1 MSDVI
6 TVIDGHNGAKL
17 GIADKARYNW
27 RIMMIAGMWFQDLF
41 NYDFRRTEMCIIPY
55 GTQVGE
61 VSFCA
66 YNTGVGWRQI
76 VEKMFSTHS
85 TAQWFK
91 EKGRHPIFAAG
102 KSVPL
107 ADQAVATLPA
117 AAAPAVVSSGPI
129 PAASIGRPGQAAA
142 MVMAGASVGGD
153 SCGSG
158 CGCH

>member
-1 MSDVI
+1 MI
-6 TVIDGHNGAKL
+6 KVIDGHNGAKL
-17 GIADKARYNW
+17 GLAEKARYDW
-27 RIMMIAGMWFQDLF
+27 RIMMVAGMWFQDLF

-55 GTQVGE
+55 ATQVGE

-102 KSVPL
+102 KHVPL
-107 ADQAVATLPA
+107 QEGGDGPAAEPGTVAAGTPIPLSAIGKPGQDPVAVMAAVAATGA
-117 AAAPAVVSSGPI
+117 E
-129 PAASIGRPGQAAA
+129 
-142 MVMAGASVGGD
+142 AG
-153 SCGSG
+153 CGTG

>member
-1 MSDVI
+1 MDA
-6 TVIDGHNGAKL
+6 HNGQRLDLAHDGKS
-17 GIADKARYNW
+17 NW
-27 RIMMIAGMWFQDLF
+27 RVMLVAGMWFQDLF

-91 EKGRHPIFAAG
+91 EKGRHPIYAAG

-107 ADQAVATLPA
+107 DGPER
-117 AAAPAVVSSGPI
+117 PI
-129 PAASIGRPGQAAA
+129 PAAAIARPPREEAPALAGVASAA
-142 MVMAGASVGGD
+142 VR
-153 SCGSG
+153 
-158 CGCH
+158 